1 MNYREWLGKSSSTNS
16 EKESEMKLEETL
28 QGAGIMTMSGVED
41 RAMEKSLRIRDLEYQ
56 VQFLTDLF
64 ATRDAQNRAIIRQ
77 YEGQIMQQSEA
88 LAYFRALG
96 GNAMAGEGK
105 LQ

>member
-1 MNYREWLGKSSSTNS
+1 
-16 EKESEMKLEETL
+16 
-28 QGAGIMTMSGVED
+28 
-41 RAMEKSLRIRDLEYQ
+41 LEYQ

-88 LAYFRALG
+88 LAYFRAVG

-105 LQ
+105 IQ